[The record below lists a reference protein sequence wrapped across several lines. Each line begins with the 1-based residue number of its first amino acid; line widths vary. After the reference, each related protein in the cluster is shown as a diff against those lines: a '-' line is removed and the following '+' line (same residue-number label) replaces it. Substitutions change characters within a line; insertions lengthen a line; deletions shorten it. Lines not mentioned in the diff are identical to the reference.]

1 MASTLKMEYLV
12 FLCILQKNS
21 AMTTLGLK
29 EMGKFLL
36 EGREKVWYYEKW
48 VGPLFILDDLL
59 KRHES
64 AKKTWHNS
72 GQRGMHQPR
81 MNASR
86 QKRVVS
92 GQKRC
97 VSRPKRYG
105 SWQKGHASEQKICAQ
120 PKSLEFM
127 HHTMIFL

>member
-29 EMGKFLL
+29 EIGKFLL

-48 VGPLFILDDLL
+48 VGPLFILDDLV

-86 QKRVVS
+86 QKE
-92 GQKRC
+92 GC
-97 VSRPKRYG
+97 VWTKEVCVQAKEV
-105 SWQKGHASEQKICAQ
+105 WVLAKGACV
-120 PKSLEFM
+120 
-127 HHTMIFL
+127 